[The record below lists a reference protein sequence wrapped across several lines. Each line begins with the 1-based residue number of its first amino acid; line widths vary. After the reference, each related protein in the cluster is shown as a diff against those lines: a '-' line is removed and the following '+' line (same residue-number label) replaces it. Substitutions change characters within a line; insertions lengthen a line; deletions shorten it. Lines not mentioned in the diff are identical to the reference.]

1 MRSHRSCLRQKHLN
15 DRGRIMDDPK
25 ATSLC
30 AVHTVPG
37 VIPHWTRPGQTVV
50 WNMAGQVAFAESSNI
65 TILVSGIC
73 TEKRLC
79 ND

>member
-1 MRSHRSCLRQKHLN
+1 
-15 DRGRIMDDPK
+15 MDDPK